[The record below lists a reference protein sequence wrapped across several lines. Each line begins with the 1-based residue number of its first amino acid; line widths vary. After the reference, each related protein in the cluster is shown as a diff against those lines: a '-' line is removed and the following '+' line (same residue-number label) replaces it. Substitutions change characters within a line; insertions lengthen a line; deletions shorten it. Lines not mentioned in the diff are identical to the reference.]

1 MSDDREGGPP
11 DVDEAH
17 GRSPAPSH
25 GRGPLD
31 FDDDADAGAPSS
43 RSPLVGAPPAARG
56 DAGHAPRRPAPSGTG
71 YLWVVGAAAVVL
83 VLVLLATTLR
93 HGTERGA
100 RGIPQ
105 GDVMPPFAVPL
116 ALGRLDGDAN
126 VARHS
131 GEGQAGRRPA
141 CTVRGPEILNGC
153 ALREAGPVVL
163 AFFVIR
169 DGKCVSQLDAMQRV
183 AAQVPAVRFAAIAIR
198 GGRDDLRAMVRRH
211 HWSFPVGYDRDG
223 ALANAYHVQ
232 VCPQLT
238 FARRGGAVAATTFG
252 QLAPDALAAKAR
264 SLTAS

>member
-1 MSDDREGGPP
+1 MSDDREGGRP
-11 DVDEAH
+11 DVDEDH
-17 GRSPAPSH
+17 ETPPAPPR

-31 FDDDADAGAPSS
+31 FDDEADATAPPA
-43 RSPLVGAPPAARG
+43 RSPLVGAPPARRA
-56 DAGHAPRRPAPSGTG
+56 DAGQARRRPPAAGTG

-100 RGIPQ
+100 RGIPD
-105 GDVMPPFAVPL
+105 GEVMPPFAVPL
-116 ALGRLDGDAN
+116 ALGGLDGDAN
-126 VARHS
+126 VARHA

-153 ALREAGPVVL
+153 ALRESGPVVL

-169 DGKCVSQLDAMQRV
+169 DGRCVSQLDAMQRV
-183 AAQVPAVRFAAIAIR
+183 AGQVPAVRFAAIAIR
-198 GGRDDLRAMVRRH
+198 GDRDDLRAMVRRH
-211 HWSFPVGYDRDG
+211 RWRFPVGYDRDG

-238 FARRGGAVAATTFG
+238 FARRGGTVAATTFG
-252 QLAPDALAAKAR
+252 QLAPGALAAKAR